1 MKPFGDR
8 EARSAFGNDAHL
20 SSGFRFD
27 PPIATYYAG
36 SDLSELLPD
45 VRTMLPPG
53 VNASDVDDAVAYWDK
68 CYGRTLRTLGPD
80 EVIVFTQKTASGE
93 VGWDQFKIV
102 TVDADGKIADPE
114 VTVPFNYLFS
124 WYLDPLRS
132 TPLKVVDGR
141 IDVNGSSAIYGV
153 FTPIIS
159 MDMPIPAGDSSGRHN
174 QIDLQVDRANGKVS
188 VLGNEEK
195 GAADIKIRSFA
206 PVETTLSV
214 TSSQSLEQSDFAVE
228 LFGGNAYAVRLLL
241 NMQGEDHKLALNY
254 GSINAIANLKG
265 AVSNTA
271 LEGENIVDG
280 TLTLDIGSGVTV
292 AEMPEGEVTSKALT
306 NLTWVVAVK

>member
-1 MKPFGDR
+1 
-8 EARSAFGNDAHL
+8 
-20 SSGFRFD
+20 
-27 PPIATYYAG
+27 
-36 SDLSELLPD
+36 
-45 VRTMLPPG
+45 MLPPG
-53 VNASDVDDAVAYWDK
+53 VNAPDVDDAVAYWGK
-68 CYGRTLRTLGPD
+68 CYGRTLRTLASD
-80 EVIVFTQKTASGE
+80 EVIMFTQKTGSGE
-93 VGWDQFKIV
+93 VGRDQFKIV
-102 TVDADGKIADPE
+102 TVDADGKIADP
-114 VTVPFNYLFS
+114 
-124 WYLDPLRS
+124 
-132 TPLKVVDGR
+132 G
-141 IDVNGSSAIYGV
+141 
-153 FTPIIS
+153 
-159 MDMPIPAGDSSGRHN
+159 
-174 QIDLQVDRANGKVS
+174 VS
-188 VLGNEEK
+188 VLGDEGEE
-195 GAADIKIRSFA
+195 AAAIKIRSFA